1 MCEQDDKNSTRSKQ
15 AEKGEAG
22 KKSKKPT
29 LKQENDKLRKTIE
42 EQAEA
47 LEYAQDVALNSVSD
61 GIIGVEFPESNRP
74 RHIRYWAAHFGIG
87 VKQMA
92 KVIKDNK
99 VCWSGTHAQN
109 CFICMED
116 IFSGLMH
123 KFDNAT
129 AVAAEDASEET

>member
-87 VKQMA
+87 VKRMA
-92 KVIKDNK
+92 EIIKDK
-99 VCWSGTHAQN
+99 KIRWSGVTAQN
-109 CFICMED
+109 CFIFTED
-116 IFSGLMH
+116 IVSGLMRNY
-123 KFDNAT
+123 DNTTTGEA
-129 AVAAEDASEET
+129 